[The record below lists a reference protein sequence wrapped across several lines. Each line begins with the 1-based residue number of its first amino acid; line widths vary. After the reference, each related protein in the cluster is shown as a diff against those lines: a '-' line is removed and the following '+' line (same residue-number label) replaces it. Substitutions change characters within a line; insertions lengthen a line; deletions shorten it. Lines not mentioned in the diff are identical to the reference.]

1 MVMTKTQSN
10 RNRKSFCQTFKNGF
24 VAVLD
29 IMGFSSYI
37 ENHTEDMQMLE
48 AQLEVA
54 ECMRWAKEV
63 AYCRECRQTKGDSFS
78 RAFYKVKDSIQTFQF
93 SDTLIFVLPDVKQDS
108 LISLLA
114 FTMFVA
120 AAVKACFDKGFPVSG
135 AIEYGDCS
143 YNFQENFLL
152 GAAFVKA
159 HEAGGRLGFSGVV
172 VSPSVVDVQEKSLES
187 ASARMG
193 ASPKLSIPYE
203 LYRIVKISIPKMDGT
218 FYEGYCLDWML
229 DAESKKF
236 KNSDL
241 RQLIVDKFVA
251 HGKTLTDRVVKKIE
265 NTELVIRQMLSRNKR
280 GGCDGIRKARP

>member
-1 MVMTKTQSN
+1 MVMAKTQF
-10 RNRKSFCQTFKNGF
+10 NRKPFCQTFKNGF

-37 ENHTEDMQMLE
+37 ENHAEDMQMLE

-54 ECMRWAKEV
+54 ECMRWAKEL
-63 AYCRECRQTKGDSFS
+63 AYCREYRQTKGDSFS
-78 RAFYKVKDSIQTFQF
+78 KAFFKAKDSIQTFQF
-93 SDTLIFVLPDVKQDS
+93 SDTLIFVLPDVKQNA

-120 AAVKACFDKGFPVSG
+120 VAVKACFDKGFPVSG

-143 YNFQENFLL
+143 YNFRENFLL

-159 HEAGGRLGFSGVV
+159 HEAGGRLSFSGVV
-172 VSPSVVDVQEKSLES
+172 VSPSVVDAQKKSLES
-187 ASARMG
+187 FSKRMG

-203 LYRIVKISIPKMDGT
+203 LYRIVKISIPKMDGS

-229 DAESKKF
+229 DVESKRF

-241 RQLIVDKFVA
+241 RQLIVDKFLA
-251 HGKTLTDRVVKKIE
+251 HGKTLTERVVKKIE
-265 NTELVIRQMLSRNKR
+265 NTELVIRQMLARNKK
-280 GGCDGIRKARP
+280 GVL